1 MVRAYGNSEVVT
13 AVPLSTQVTC
23 LNEEVAIFTEL
34 TFEETSRISLWVS
47 SANLAHCM
55 PPTNRLQSQTDT
67 KKGLPPGALLDKLF

>member
-13 AVPLSTQVTC
+13 AAPLSTQVTC
-23 LNEEVAIFTEL
+23 PNEDVAVFTEL

-55 PPTNRLQSQTDT
+55 PPTNLLQSQTYT
-67 KKGLPPGALLDKLF
+67 KTGLPQGDLLDTLF